1 MTVST
6 KKGFGRRRWLLVL
19 SLSVLLV
26 VLIIGGLIWRGL
38 TQTAI
43 PFGQASAEIAF
54 IQRNENWDIALIS
67 ADSASVP
74 TRGDSWDDYFASFD
88 FRGERINFLSL
99 RGGELGPTQVQPD
112 GSGLRTLGVVDA
124 VTTMVF
130 EGRFDWD
137 PSWSPDGS
145 KLVWSSLR
153 DLNLEIYAADN
164 QPDAA
169 PVRLTN
175 HPARDWFASWSPD
188 GTRIAFA
195 SDRAGN
201 EDIYVM
207 DADGANLRQLTDH
220 PANDIFPVWSL
231 DGEAL
236 LFVSERDTP
245 LGNGSLT
252 LYLIDPDTDS
262 PTPAPL
268 GQTRFEGDPTYSA
281 DGREVVFMSNR
292 DGDWSLYLMDADG
305 ANLRRLTDTTTDELF
320 PVWRPAIN
328 GE

>member
-1 MTVST
+1 MTTSPQ
-6 KKGFGRRRWLLVL
+6 KGFGRRRWLFLL
-19 SLSVLLV
+19 SLFVLVVVLLV
-26 VLIIGGLIWRGL
+26 GWLIWRGL

-43 PFGQASAEIAF
+43 PFGQASGEIAF
-54 IQRNENWDIALIS
+54 IQRNDNWDIALIS
-67 ADSASVP
+67 ADAIRTP
-74 TRGDSWDDYFASFD
+74 TRGDAWDDYFASFD

-99 RGGELGPTQVQPD
+99 RAGELGPTQVQPD
-112 GSGLRTLGVVDA
+112 GTGLRTLGVVDA

-137 PSWSPDGS
+137 PSWSRDGS

-153 DLNLEIYAADN
+153 DLNLELYTADN
-164 QPDAA
+164 QPNAV

-207 DADGANLRQLTDH
+207 DADGANLRQLTNH
-220 PANDIFPVWSL
+220 PAYDIFPVWSL
-231 DGEAL
+231 DGETL
-236 LFVSERDTP
+236 MFVSERDTP

-252 LYLIDPDTDS
+252 LYLIDP
-262 PTPAPL
+262 
-268 GQTRFEGDPTYSA
+268 
-281 DGREVVFMSNR
+281 
-292 DGDWSLYLMDADG
+292 
-305 ANLRRLTDTTTDELF
+305 
-320 PVWRPAIN
+320 
-328 GE
+328 

>member
-1 MTVST
+1 MSPSV
-6 KKGFGRRRWLLVL
+6 KGFGRHRWRVVL
-19 SLSVLLV
+19 ILSVLVV
-26 VLIIGGLIWRGL
+26 VLVSGWLIWRNL
-38 TQTAI
+38 TRTVI
-43 PFGQASAEIAF
+43 PFGQVLGEVAF
-54 IQRNENWDIALIS
+54 IQRNTNWDIAILS
-67 ADSASVP
+67 ADGFYTV
-74 TRGDSWDDYFASFD
+74 TDGDAWDDYFASFD

-99 RGGELGPTQVQPD
+99 RAGELGPTQVQPD
-112 GSGLRTLGVVDA
+112 RSGLRTLGVVDA

-137 PSWSPDGS
+137 ASWSPDGT
-145 KLVWSSLR
+145 KLLWSSLR
-153 DLNLEIYAADN
+153 DLNLELYVADN
-164 QPDAA
+164 QPNAA
-169 PVRLTN
+169 PLRLTN

-207 DADGANLRQLTDH
+207 DADGANLRQLTNH

-231 DGEAL
+231 DGETL

-252 LYLIDPDTDS
+252 LYLLDPDADS
-262 PTPAPL
+262 PTPAAL
-268 GQTRFEGDPTYSA
+268 GQTRFEGDPTYSP

-292 DGDWSLYLMDADG
+292 DGDWSLYSMDADG
-305 ANLRRLTDTTTDELF
+305 GNLRRLTDTTTDELF
-320 PVWRPAIN
+320 PVWRPAMN
-328 GE
+328 TD

>member
-1 MTVST
+1 MTESAQ
-6 KKGFGRRRWLLVL
+6 KGFGRRRWLLVL
-19 SLSVLLV
+19 LLSGLVV
-26 VLIIGGLIWRGL
+26 VLIGGWLVWRNL

-43 PFGQASAEIAF
+43 PFGQASGEIAF
-54 IQRNENWDIALIS
+54 IQRNANWDITVLRPDGLHVVTA
-67 ADSASVP
+67 
-74 TRGDSWDDYFASFD
+74 GDAWDDYFASFD

-99 RGGELGPTQVQPD
+99 RAGELGPTQVQPD

-137 PSWSPDGS
+137 PSWSPDS
-145 KLVWSSLR
+145 TKLVWSSLR
-153 DLNLEIYAADN
+153 DLNLELYTADN
-164 QPDAA
+164 QPDAV

-207 DADGANLRQLTDH
+207 NADGTNLRQLTDH

-236 LFVSERDTP
+236 LFVSERDAP

-252 LYLIDPDTDS
+252 LYLLDPNAES
-262 PTPAPL
+262 PTPTPL
-268 GQTRFEGDPTYSA
+268 GQTRFDGDPTYSA

-292 DGDWSLYLMDADG
+292 DGDWSLYIMDVDG
-305 ANLRRLTDTTTDELF
+305 ANLRRLTDTATDELF
-320 PVWRPAIN
+320 PVWRPSLN
-328 GE
+328 RK